1 MALGMPLRL
10 IIEDDEGA
18 TTIVPLGEEAI
29 TIGRQQGNTIQLT
42 EKNVSRT
49 HARLFPD
56 SEAWMIED
64 LNSYNGIKVNDK
76 AVEGRMRLVEGD
88 IVQIGDY
95 HLAITEDV
103 DKHTLNYERAG
114 MVANDGDPMLA
125 SSSADLPRL
134 APGEIHALSSGPQP
148 ITPAPPMMLDSGP
161 VPALPYASGYDEPKK
176 KGGGW
181 LIVVGLLLL
190 GGGLVAAVMLQGGDD
205 GSVNGA
211 SASAG
216 KAAPAGEATPVKT
229 PPHQAS
235 DVPPVAP
242 PTTPPSDDGAAAA
255 VPPTPEPAPTPP
267 VHVEPTPPPVDDE
280 PVVIED
286 SPAPAVVPPR
296 PKAPSNNTK
305 KKKKPPK
312 PKAPP
317 ASPPP
322 PKDTGPSA
330 DELLAEARKLSFRD
344 PAAGY
349 KLAKQAYGKKPSQ
362 KALATMGSAAC
373 RMGDKSKAKSAFNK
387 LRGGAK
393 EDLRASCVERG
404 ISL

>member
-1 MALGMPLRL
+1 MPLRL

-76 AVEGRMRLVEGD
+76 AVDGRMRLAEGD

-103 DKHTLNYERAG
+103 DKHTLNYDRAG
-114 MVANDGDPMLA
+114 VAANDGDPMVA
-125 SSSADLPRL
+125 SSSADLPRMSP
-134 APGEIHALSSGPQP
+134 AEIHALSSGPQP

-161 VPALPYASGYDEPKK
+161 VPALPYARGHEEPKK

-181 LIVVGLLLL
+181 LIVIGLLLL
-190 GGGLVAAVMLQGGDD
+190 GGGLVAAVMLQSGDD
-205 GSVNGA
+205 GSVDGA

-216 KAAPAGEATPVKT
+216 KAAPAGNATPPKT
-229 PPHQAS
+229 PPREAS
-235 DVPPVAP
+235 DVTPVAP
-242 PTTPPSDDGAAAA
+242 PTPPSDDGGSAA
-255 VPPTPEPAPTPP
+255 VPTPEPAATPL
-267 VHVEPTPPPVDDE
+267 VDVDPTPPPVDDE

-286 SPAPAVVPPR
+286 NPAPAVVPPT
-296 PKAPSNNTK
+296 PKPSNNNTKK

-317 ASPPP
+317 ANPPP
-322 PKDTGPSA
+322 PKDTGPTA

-344 PAAGY
+344 PVAGY
-349 KLAKQAYGKKPSQ
+349 KLAKQAYAKKPSQ

-387 LRGGAK
+387 LRGAAK
-393 EDLRASCVERG
+393 EDLRGTCASRG
-404 ISL
+404 ITL